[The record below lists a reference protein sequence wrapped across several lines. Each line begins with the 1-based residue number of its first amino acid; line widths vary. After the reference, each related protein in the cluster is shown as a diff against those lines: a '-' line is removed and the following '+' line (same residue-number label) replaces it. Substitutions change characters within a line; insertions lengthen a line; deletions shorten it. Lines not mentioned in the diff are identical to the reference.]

1 MTSGAMK
8 RRQTGKEVVSLGDLV
23 LDTLVEEVR
32 LPVEAKGHQ
41 QTGAVRSEPGGAGNF
56 LITAA
61 RLGLK
66 ATALGVAGGDPFG
79 RQLLELLQQEGV
91 TTQLVEIHE
100 DECTSTV
107 FVLKDKEDSH
117 AFLGSL
123 ANGRP
128 VRFSAAWQEALR
140 TCDALQLWGYSL
152 LEERVRPAIPS
163 ALACARQWGIPI
175 FFDPGPLA
183 AQIEPDVLQQVMG
196 QSAVICLNQEEIFP
210 LTGSRELDS
219 VKRFL
224 AEGVNLV
231 CVKRGNQGCV
241 VFQGDQAVEHA
252 GFPVSVADTAGAG
265 DAFNAGLMFAWL
277 HDWAPEQAA
286 AFANAVG
293 AAKARKKGTGRQMPT
308 HQEVLALLAKYQVS
322 VPALVND
329 D

>member
-1 MTSGAMK
+1 MTSDAMK
-8 RRQTGKEVVSLGDLV
+8 RRRTSNQVISLGDLV
-23 LDTLVEEVR
+23 LDILVEEVC

-91 TTQLVEIHE
+91 ATQLVEIHE
-100 DECTSTV
+100 NERTSTV
-107 FVLKDKEDSH
+107 FVLKDKEDDH
-117 AFLGSL
+117 VFLGSL
-123 ANGRP
+123 AEGRP
-128 VRFSAAWQEALR
+128 VRFSATWQEALR
-140 TCDALQLWGYSL
+140 TCDTLQLWGYSL

-163 ALACARQWGIPI
+163 ALAYARQWGIPI

-183 AQIEPDVLQQVMG
+183 ARIEPALLQQVMR
-196 QSAVICLNQEEIFP
+196 QSAVICLNQEEVCS
-210 LTGSRELDS
+210 LTGSHELDS
-219 VKRFL
+219 LKRFL

-241 VFQGDQAVEHA
+241 IFQSDQAVEHA
-252 GFPVSVADTAGAG
+252 GFPVSVTDTAGAG

-277 HDWAPEQAA
+277 QGWDVEQTA

-308 HQEVLALLAKYQVS
+308 LQEVLALLAEYQVN
-322 VPALVND
+322 VPALVTD